1 MDTEAFK
8 QQIYA
13 EMAGMTKALQHP
25 VRLHMLDVLA
35 QGPASVEY
43 LAGQCGHS
51 IANASAHLQK
61 LKAARLVEMEKRG
74 KYSYYRMANMQV
86 FETLCALRRLGMSQN
101 AEINHLIKAYRS
113 ERNSL
118 QSMPIQELA
127 RWLEQPSGDIVLLD
141 VRPAEEYRQGH
152 IKNAISIP
160 ADTLRERLHQLPAD
174 KPVVAYCRGSFCV
187 MADEAVHLLREQG
200 FEASRLEQGFPEW
213 AAQKLP
219 VAHSDTPV

>member
-8 QQIYA
+8 HQIYA

-25 VRLHMLDVLA
+25 VRLNMLDVLA

-43 LAGQCGHS
+43 LAAQTGHS

-61 LKAARLVEMEKRG
+61 LKSSRLVEFEKRG
-74 KYSYYRMANMQV
+74 KYSFYRMANQQV
-86 FETLCALRRLGMSQN
+86 FEVMCALRRLGMSQN
-101 AEINHLIKAYRS
+101 AEISRLIHSYRA

-118 QSMPIQELA
+118 SSMSIQELA
-127 RWLEQPSGDIVLLD
+127 RLLEQPSSDIVLLD

-160 ADTLRERLHQLPAD
+160 ADKLRERLHQLPAD
-174 KPVVAYCRGSFCV
+174 KSIVAYCRGSFCV
-187 MADEAVHLLREQG
+187 MADEAVHLLREHG
-200 FEASRLEQGFPEW
+200 FEATRLEQGYPEW
-213 AAQKLP
+213 AAQEFP
-219 VAHSDTPV
+219 VLDI